1 MIALRN
7 WIERQATRVYSHLV
21 ARKFRSFAPS
31 SIHPTVR
38 IQNPQNITL
47 GGVAI
52 QRGVWLYA
60 MTGDSAGRV
69 FEPDLR
75 IGAGTQ
81 IGAFCHI
88 TCAVSVSIGR
98 DVLLAQSVLV
108 ADSMHVYKDPEMPI
122 AKQGITC
129 RPTVIGDGCWL
140 GNHAV
145 VVSSSIGRNCVV
157 GANSVVTNAEIPDC
171 CVVVGAPWRVVR
183 RYCAESKQWLRTDGR
198 GNFLG
203 EI

>member
-60 MTGDSAGRV
+60 MTGDSARRV

-145 VVSSSIGRNCVV
+145 VVSTAQSGATVWLARTAWSPTPRYRTAAWLSVPRGVSCGATALSPSSG
-157 GANSVVTNAEIPDC
+157 
-171 CVVVGAPWRVVR
+171 
-183 RYCAESKQWLRTDGR
+183 
-198 GNFLG
+198 
-203 EI
+203 